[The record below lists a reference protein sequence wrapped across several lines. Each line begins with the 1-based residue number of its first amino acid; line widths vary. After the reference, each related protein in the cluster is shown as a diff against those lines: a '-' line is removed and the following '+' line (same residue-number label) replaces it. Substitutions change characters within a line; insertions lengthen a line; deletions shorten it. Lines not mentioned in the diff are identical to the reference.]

1 MKRVLAAAVG
11 LALAVACAQQQERV
25 RKASDAS
32 ADAIRD
38 RGDGGVPAAKRSG
51 GGAIAAAPKASP
63 GVAPKSPAAAPPKS
77 AAGESAAPKS
87 PAGEGAPAKPS
98 SSPQPAA
105 PKTVAA
111 AGAAPDAGVALA
123 SRPDAGAPPVA
134 ATPPA
139 PEVRATP
146 KPLPP
151 APEIVRPAPTIT
163 RTPSGVGLLELP
175 RTQQALVN
183 IQLRF
188 RSGALDDPPGK
199 AGLTLLTARVM
210 SEGGTQALDARQ
222 LLNALFPLAAELS
235 VRVDKEQTTFIA
247 RVHKD
252 NLAKLLPIVADVLLH
267 PRWDAQ
273 EFRRLREAA
282 VNDVEKRLRQGDDEN
297 LGKQALEELL
307 YRNHPY
313 GRLTLGHVSDLKSLT
328 IADVQAQAARVF
340 TADRLTVGV
349 SGEYP
354 AKLGEQLAQALSAL
368 PAKSEPVVAVP
379 QQHPH
384 GPRFLLVEKE
394 ADATAV
400 SMGLP
405 WPLSHRDADWTA
417 LSIARS
423 AIGEHRQMNGRL
435 MQRLREMRGL
445 NYGDYAYLEHFE
457 QEGGDAATAQTGR
470 ARRQQDFTVWL
481 RPVRDENRLFAVR
494 AALYQLARSLKDEPF
509 TQQEVDQT
517 KGFLD
522 GYILLYDQTDAR
534 RLGYALDD
542 AFYGMNG
549 FLGGWRASL
558 RNVSADQVNEAWRKW
573 MDPSKLEIVL
583 AGKGMA
589 AVKKAIL
596 EGAPTPIQYQRDAA
610 GKTPDKPA
618 AQLAID
624 KEMASFPLGARGDA
638 DVVVAPV
645 GELFE

>member
-1 MKRVLAAAVG
+1 MKRVLSAAVG
-11 LALAVACAQQQERV
+11 LAVAAACAQQQERV

-32 ADAIRD
+32 AEAMRE
-38 RGDGGVPAAKRSG
+38 RADGGVAAAKPASDAG
-51 GGAIAAAPKASP
+51 THAADA
-63 GVAPKSPAAAPPKS
+63 GVS
-77 AAGESAAPKS
+77 
-87 PAGEGAPAKPS
+87 
-98 SSPQPAA
+98 
-105 PKTVAA
+105 AA
-111 AGAAPDAGVALA
+111 AGSEPHAAAQE
-123 SRPDAGAPPVA
+123 
-134 ATPPA
+134 PA
-139 PEVRATP
+139 PEARPTP
-146 KPLPP
+146 KALPP
-151 APEIVRPAPTIT
+151 APDLVRPAPTIT

-175 RTQQALVN
+175 LTQQALVN
-183 IQLRF
+183 VQLRF

-199 AGLTLLTARVM
+199 SGLTLLTARVM
-210 SEGGTQALDARQ
+210 SEGGTEALDAKQ

-252 NLAKLLPIVADVLLH
+252 NLGKLVPILTDVLLH
-267 PRWDAQ
+267 PRWDPQ
-273 EFRRLREAA
+273 EFKRLREAA

-297 LGKQALEELL
+297 LGKEALGELM

-313 GRLTLGHVSDLKSLT
+313 GRLTLGHASDLKSLT
-328 IADVQAQAARVF
+328 LLDLKSQAGRVF

-354 AKLGEQLAQALSAL
+354 AKLGEQLAQALSPL
-368 PAKSEPVVAVP
+368 PAKSEPAIAVP

-384 GPRFLLVEKE
+384 GPRFLLVEK
-394 ADATAV
+394 DSDSTAV
-400 SMGLP
+400 SMGMP
-405 WPLSHRDADWTA
+405 WPLSHKDADWTA

-423 AIGEHRQMNGRL
+423 AMGEHRQMNGRL

-470 ARRQQDFTVWL
+470 TRRQQDFTVWL

-494 AALYQLARSLKDEPF
+494 AALYELDRSLKAEPF
-509 TQQEVDQT
+509 TQAEVDQT

-522 GYILLYDQTDAR
+522 GYLLLYDQTDAR

-542 AFYGMNG
+542 AFFGMNG
-549 FLGGWRASL
+549 FLGSWRAAL
-558 RNVSADQVNEAWRKW
+558 RGVSADRVNEAWRKW
-573 MDPSKLEIVL
+573 MDPSKLEIVM

-596 EGAPTPIQYQRDAA
+596 EGTPTPIQYQRDAT

-618 AQLAID
+618 AQLATD
-624 KEMASFPLGARGDA
+624 QEMASFPLGAQKDA
-638 DVVVAPV
+638 EVAMAPV